1 MKTLNILRFIL
12 KITLFFLV
20 LAIPV
25 YLIGTIFII
34 SDIEN
39 EIKTFEL
46 FNTIYQTSENKL
58 FLSFILLLY
67 FLTFTANVFGIYLFQ
82 KTLKFFYKMDF
93 FNQIIIKKFK
103 IIGYTFLA
111 SYLIVEVL
119 RFIEFDSIVFF
130 NNNQIS
136 AFANSLQSPINGFII
151 GLFFLIFSKVFH
163 IAKIQKEENIEL
175 KQENELT
182 I

>member
-1 MKTLNILRFIL
+1 MRTLNILRFIL

-67 FLTFTANVFGIYLFQ
+67 FLT
-82 KTLKFFYKMDF
+82 
-93 FNQIIIKKFK
+93 
-103 IIGYTFLA
+103 
-111 SYLIVEVL
+111 
-119 RFIEFDSIVFF
+119 
-130 NNNQIS
+130 
-136 AFANSLQSPINGFII
+136 
-151 GLFFLIFSKVFH
+151 
-163 IAKIQKEENIEL
+163 
-175 KQENELT
+175 
-182 I
+182 